1 MANLLPENETYEFED
16 RTYINPNVSLDEQTS
31 FIDKFRT
38 AQAQNNQEIN
48 TDTYN
53 LGTAVPSNLGGLT
66 GGEGYWTSR
75 YQTPQTGVLMNNL
88 RTAAQAKALND
99 VLANEQAMWKQRYQK
114 AYNAA
119 KIRSSNNSGGSGDGG
134 SGDGGN
140 NSNWDGELEKNATDG
155 ENEYDNNSENQN
167 TTTPPNPEDYYID
180 GQEQTK
186 RIQERTGLP
195 DWLINQIKLFG

>member
-16 RTYINPNVSLDEQTS
+16 RTYVNPNVSLDEQTS
-31 FIDKFRT
+31 FIDNFRT

-53 LGTAVPSNLGGLT
+53 LGTAAPSNLGGLT
-66 GGEGYWTSR
+66 GGDGYWTSR
-75 YQTPQTGVLMNNL
+75 YQTPQTEVLVNNL

-119 KIRSSNNSGGSGDGG
+119 KIRSSNSGGGSG
-134 SGDGGN
+134 GDGSN
-140 NSNWDGELEKNATDG
+140 KSNWDGEVDKKATDG
-155 ENEYDNNSENQN
+155 ENKDNNNNENQK

-180 GQEQTK
+180 GREQTE

>member
-31 FIDKFRT
+31 FIDNFRT

-75 YQTPQTGVLMNNL
+75 YQTPQTEVLVNNL

-119 KIRSSNNSGGSGDGG
+119 KIRSSNSGGGSG
-134 SGDGGN
+134 GDGSN
-140 NSNWDGELEKNATDG
+140 KSNWDGEVDKKATDG
-155 ENEYDNNSENQN
+155 EDKDDNNNENKK

-180 GQEQTK
+180 GREQTE